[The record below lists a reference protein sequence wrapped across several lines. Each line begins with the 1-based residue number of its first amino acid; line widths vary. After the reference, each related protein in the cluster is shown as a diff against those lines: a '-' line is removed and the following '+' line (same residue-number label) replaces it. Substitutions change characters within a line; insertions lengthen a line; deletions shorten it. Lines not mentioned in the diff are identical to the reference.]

1 MHGWCSGHGTALAG
15 PFERRSFDAQAGLG
29 VEANGGKLEIE
40 PPMTKAKLL
49 ALCLAANGYLKWRA
63 CGAIFA
69 SSRGYPLFGMDQSP
83 LARRAGPAGIFREK
97 DEV

>member
-1 MHGWCSGHGTALAG
+1 MDGVAATGRHWLALSKGNRLTRKPDWA
-15 PFERRSFDAQAGLG
+15 LKI
-29 VEANGGKLEIE
+29 NGGKLEIE
-40 PPMTKAKLL
+40 PPMAKAKVL

-83 LARRAGPAGIFREK
+83 LARRAGPAGIFRAR